1 MRTHVNFTRVNK
13 IEVTSDRPRV
23 NVTVKRGSTFA
34 FTRDLPYIAFI
45 LFTCVNITYVS
56 TLKLRNSGNQP
67 LYTVVFLAPLQ
78 MRRRNLLTSR
88 DLYYSV
94 VLFLEEI
101 SQENDL

>member
-13 IEVTSDRPRV
+13 IEVISDRLRV
-23 NVTVKRGSTFA
+23 NVTVKGGSTFA

-67 LYTVVFLAPLQ
+67 LYTVVFLAQ

>member
-13 IEVTSDRPRV
+13 IEVISDRPRV

-67 LYTVVFLAPLQ
+67 LYTVVFLAQ

>member
-1 MRTHVNFTRVNK
+1 MRTHINFTRVNK
-13 IEVTSDRPRV
+13 IEVISDRPRV

-67 LYTVVFLAPLQ
+67 LYTVVFLAQ
-78 MRRRNLLTSR
+78 MRRQNLLTSR

>member
-13 IEVTSDRPRV
+13 IEVISDRPRV

-45 LFTCVNITYVS
+45 LFTCVKFTYVS

-67 LYTVVFLAPLQ
+67 LYTVVF
-78 MRRRNLLTSR
+78 
-88 DLYYSV
+88 
-94 VLFLEEI
+94 
-101 SQENDL
+101 